1 MNDFTFQCPTRFV
14 FGRQAL
20 DQVGDALAERGF
32 SHALVVYLW
41 SFFFF
46 LIAEL
51 HYCADAPRMIHTYSS
66 TALDVW

>member
-32 SHALVVYLW
+32 SHALVVYGRG
-41 SFFFF
+41 S
-46 LIAEL
+46 AERSGICL
-51 HYCADAPRMIHTYSS
+51 LYTSDAAD
-66 TALDVW
+66 D